1 MFYLIPIC
9 LWARQHAPPNLPD
22 IESAE
27 ETEEEDEEKKR
38 RRREI
43 NNNGEFA
50 CLCCLDSGEYI
61 FVC

>member
-1 MFYLIPIC
+1 MYN
-9 LWARQHAPPNLPD
+9 PNLPD

-27 ETEEEDEEKKR
+27 ETEEEDEEKKKRR

-43 NNNGEFA
+43 NNSGEFG

-61 FVC
+61 FVY